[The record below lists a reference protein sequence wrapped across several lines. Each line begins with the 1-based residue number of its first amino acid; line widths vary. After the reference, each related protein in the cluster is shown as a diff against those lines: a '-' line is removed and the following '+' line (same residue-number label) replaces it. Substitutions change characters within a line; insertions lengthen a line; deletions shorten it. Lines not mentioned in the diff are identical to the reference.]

1 MALRAGKHHAAN
13 IALARMNRGALFTIP
28 NTVSLSRL
36 VLAVAFVLASDTNDR
51 VGLILA
57 AGATD
62 FLDGWLAR
70 VRGTETTSG
79 ALIDPFADRVFVLTA
94 VSAYLVQDI
103 LTTTQYFI
111 FISRDLATAVGFVVA
126 KSVPWLKPVEFK
138 ARLLGKIVTVA
149 QLAALVGIILFPR
162 QIDLF
167 IAAIA
172 LFSAGAIVD
181 YTLVL
186 WRKRAR

>member
-1 MALRAGKHHAAN
+1 
-13 IALARMNRGALFTIP
+13 MNRGALFTIP

-36 VLAVAFVLASDTNDR
+36 VLAVAFVLSTHTSDR

-62 FLDGWLAR
+62 FLDGWIAR
-70 VRGTETTSG
+70 HGGSETMSG
-79 ALIDPFADRVFVLTA
+79 ALIDPFADRVFVLAA

-103 LTTTQYFI
+103 LTTPQYFI
-111 FISRDLATAVGFVVA
+111 FISRDLATAVGFIVA

-149 QLAALVGIILFPR
+149 QLAALVGIIVFPR
-162 QIDLF
+162 HIDLF

-181 YTLVL
+181 YTLAL
-186 WRKRAR
+186 WHERVR

>member
-1 MALRAGKHHAAN
+1 
-13 IALARMNRGALFTIP
+13 MNRGALFTIP

-36 VLAVAFVLASDTNDR
+36 VLAVAFVLSTHTHDR

-62 FLDGWLAR
+62 FLDGWIAR
-70 VRGTETTSG
+70 HRGSQTTSG
-79 ALIDPFADRVFVLTA
+79 ALIDPFADRVFVLAA

-103 LTTTQYFI
+103 LTTPQYFI
-111 FISRDLATAVGFVVA
+111 FISRDLATAVGFIVA
-126 KSVPWLKPVEFK
+126 KSVSWLKPIEFK
-138 ARLLGKIVTVA
+138 ARLLGKVVTVA
-149 QLAALVGIILFPR
+149 QLAALVGIIVFPR
-162 QIDLF
+162 YIDLF

-181 YTLVL
+181 YTLAL
-186 WRKRAR
+186 WRERAR